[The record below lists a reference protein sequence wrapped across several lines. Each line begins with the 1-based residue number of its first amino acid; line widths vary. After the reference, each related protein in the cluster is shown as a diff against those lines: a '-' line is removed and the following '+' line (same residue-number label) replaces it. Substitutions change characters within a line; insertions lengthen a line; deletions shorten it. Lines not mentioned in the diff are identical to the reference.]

1 MSRFTR
7 IVALIVLAGAVT
19 AQAAPRI
26 TIAPI
31 TGDKRSQLQ
40 SQISSA
46 LCRTYTCVSSS
57 KVFTKKKP
65 DWNKMKSN
73 NVQGMLIGGTAKS
86 KSGGGRELQLAW
98 LSKPGKP
105 GQTWAFPLTKQG
117 KVTASSLQTLKA
129 DVANLTGGGE
139 APPVAAAPGSDAAAV
154 AGAAGAVGATAGQM
168 APAPPAEPLPLPV
181 TPTPPPPSG
190 EKTLADT
197 SVAADAGAKEGVELP
212 RHQWP
217 FALELGADFL
227 NRHLDYENN
236 IGLRPYTASFF
247 VAPHARLELY
257 PLAFFGDGFFAGIG
271 IFGDYAL
278 SVGLKSKLSGATGAE
293 TDKGT
298 SYTRWQAGLEWRL
311 RFWRDSDFAIVP
323 FGAYTKQKFLVD
335 GDPTTIGFGGLPQF
349 DLSGVKFGL
358 RLDIPVSGSFW
369 IIVGGDYVIWSTKS
383 VPIQEDDGTTRT
395 VLAGSGHAIE
405 AELGVQFGLFGPLYL
420 RLFGT
425 YSSTKF
431 TFNEGQP
438 DAAGSATDRYLGGR
452 AMLRLQF

>member
-7 IVALIVLAGAVT
+7 IVAMVVLAGAVT
-19 AQAAPRI
+19 AEAAPRI
-26 TIAPI
+26 TVAPI

-57 KVFTKKKP
+57 RVFTKKKP

-105 GQTWAFPLTKQG
+105 DQTWAFPLTKQG
-117 KVTASSLQTLKA
+117 KVTASSLQTLKT
-129 DVANLTGGGE
+129 DVANLTGGG
-139 APPVAAAPGSDAAAV
+139 AAAPVAAAPPTTSDAAAT
-154 AGAAGAVGATAGQM
+154 AAAAGAVAGQM
-168 APAPPAEPLPLPV
+168 PPAPPTEPLPLPV

-197 SVAADAGAKEGVELP
+197 PVATDAGAKEGLELP
-212 RHQWP
+212 RHQWR
-217 FALELGADFL
+217 FAVELGADFL
-227 NRHLDYENN
+227 NRNLDYDNN
-236 IGLRPYTASFF
+236 VGLRPYKASFF

-271 IFGDYAL
+271 IFGDYSL
-278 SVGLKSKLSGATGAE
+278 SVGLKSKLSGATGEE

-298 SYTRWQAGLEWRL
+298 SYTRWQAGAEWRL

-335 GDPTTIGFGGLPQF
+335 GDPTTVGFGGLPQF
-349 DLSGVKFGL
+349 DMSGYKFGL
-358 RLDIPVSGSFW
+358 RLDIPVSGGFW
-369 IIVGGDYVIWSTKS
+369 IIVGGDYLIWSTKN
-383 VPIQEDDGTTRT
+383 VAVQEDDGTTRA
-395 VLAGSGHAIE
+395 VLTGSGHAIE
-405 AELGVQFGLFGPLYL
+405 AELGVQIGIVGPLYL
-420 RLFGT
+420 RIFGT
-425 YSSTKF
+425 YSSTAF
-431 TFNEGQP
+431 TFDPGQA

>member
-168 APAPPAEPLPLPV
+168 AQHRQPNLC
-181 TPTPPPPSG
+181 
-190 EKTLADT
+190 
-197 SVAADAGAKEGVELP
+197 
-212 RHQWP
+212 
-217 FALELGADFL
+217 
-227 NRHLDYENN
+227 
-236 IGLRPYTASFF
+236 PY
-247 VAPHARLELY
+247 R
-257 PLAFFGDGFFAGIG
+257 
-271 IFGDYAL
+271 
-278 SVGLKSKLSGATGAE
+278 
-293 TDKGT
+293 
-298 SYTRWQAGLEWRL
+298 
-311 RFWRDSDFAIVP
+311 
-323 FGAYTKQKFLVD
+323 
-335 GDPTTIGFGGLPQF
+335 
-349 DLSGVKFGL
+349 
-358 RLDIPVSGSFW
+358 
-369 IIVGGDYVIWSTKS
+369 
-383 VPIQEDDGTTRT
+383 
-395 VLAGSGHAIE
+395 
-405 AELGVQFGLFGPLYL
+405 
-420 RLFGT
+420 
-425 YSSTKF
+425 
-431 TFNEGQP
+431 
-438 DAAGSATDRYLGGR
+438 
-452 AMLRLQF
+452 